1 MPPALSYPLPGTSA
15 MTTTPS
21 THSFVLAS
29 AMGLAL
35 ACWSGIATAQDNTKA
50 PVGYVKNVK
59 GAATVTTA
67 GQVVQA
73 QAGTPLHQG
82 SALKTSADAS
92 MGVIFKDNT
101 MMSFGPSTE
110 LTVDEYLYEPG
121 EGKLKLGARMGK
133 GTLNYVS
140 GVIAKLQPE
149 AVTVKT
155 PTGMIGVRGT
165 QFLLKVEEE

>member
-1 MPPALSYPLPGTSA
+1 MTPTLTPRVRSLPLVALAVT
-15 MTTTPS
+15 
-21 THSFVLAS
+21 LALGS
-29 AMGLAL
+29 WSGLAN
-35 ACWSGIATAQDNTKA
+35 AQDKA

-59 GAATVTTA
+59 GTATVTTD

-82 SALKTSADAS
+82 SSLKTAAESS

-101 MMSFGPSTE
+101 LMSFGPSTE

-165 QFLLKVEEE
+165 QFLLKVVEE

>member
-1 MPPALSYPLPGTSA
+1 MALGMA
-15 MTTTPS
+15 
-21 THSFVLAS
+21 LAS
-29 AMGLAL
+29 
-35 ACWSGIATAQDNTKA
+35 WSGLATAQDKA

-59 GAATVTTA
+59 GTATVTTD

-82 SALKTSADAS
+82 SALKTAAESS

-101 MMSFGPSTE
+101 LMSFGPSTE

-165 QFLLKVEEE
+165 QFLLKVVEE

>member
-1 MPPALSYPLPGTSA
+1 MTPTQNPSIRSLLPVALAVGMA
-15 MTTTPS
+15 
-21 THSFVLAS
+21 LAS
-29 AMGLAL
+29 
-35 ACWSGIATAQDNTKA
+35 WSGVVSAQDTSKA

-59 GAATVTTA
+59 GTATVTTD
-67 GQVVQA
+67 GKVVEA

-82 SALKTSADAS
+82 SALKTSAESS

-101 MMSFGPSTE
+101 LMSFGPSTE

-121 EGKLKLGARMGK
+121 EGKLKLGARMGT
-133 GTLNYVS
+133 GTLKYVS

>member
-1 MPPALSYPLPGTSA
+1 MLFRSIRLAGSALQTVACAGL
-15 MTTTPS
+15 
-21 THSFVLAS
+21 VLWAS
-29 AMGLAL
+29 AAMG
-35 ACWSGIATAQDNTKA
+35 SEGT

-59 GAATVTTA
+59 GSATVTTNGLA
-67 GQVVQA
+67 IEA
-73 QAGTPLHQG
+73 QPGTPLHQG
-82 SALKTSADAS
+82 SVLKTGAQSS
-92 MGVIFKDNT
+92 MGVTFKDNT
-101 MMSFGPSTE
+101 LMSFGPDTL
-110 LTVDEYLYEPG
+110 LTVEEYLYEPA

-155 PTGMIGVRGT
+155 PAGMIGVRGT

>member
-1 MPPALSYPLPGTSA
+1 MSIRFIRFAGSALQA
-15 MTTTPS
+15 
-21 THSFVLAS
+21 A
-29 AMGLAL
+29 ACAGLAL
-35 ACWSGIATAQDNTKA
+35 WMGAAMASEGS

-59 GAATVTTA
+59 GTATVTTN
-67 GQVVQA
+67 GQAIDA
-73 QAGTPLHQG
+73 QPGTPLHQG
-82 SALKTSADAS
+82 SVLKTGAQSS
-92 MGVIFKDNT
+92 MGVTFKDNT
-101 MMSFGPSTE
+101 LMSFGPNTL
-110 LTVDEYLYEPG
+110 LTVEDYLYEPA

-155 PTGMIGVRGT
+155 PAGMIGVRGT